1 MTQHKVQQS
10 KRFLENTRV
19 QDKTSESIN
28 DSLRVKL
35 QRRFVVVKYLY
46 PLQNVLR
53 RSKRKIIHIFSKW
66 KFHWEHFL
74 NKKETYNLEKMS
86 HHLMRFIIYYWWKC
100 KGWCIKGI
108 VIFVKNKQRYSSYTQ
123 IRKTHQIFYIK
134 KFKSWVQ
141 LGTEEEI
148 NLMTSSSCLS
158 HARHIFETKDLG
170 QGLTCSHRFISISLT
185 LVYQLSN
192 SAHI

>member
-66 KFHWEHFL
+66 KFYWGHFL
-74 NKKETYNLEKMS
+74 NKKETYNLEKCPIVWCV
-86 HHLMRFIIYYWWKC
+86 LLFTLDWNAKDGVLKAFIDWLKC
-100 KGWCIKGI
+100 KGWWIKGI
-108 VIFVKNKQRYSSYTQ
+108 VIFIKNKHSSYTQ
-123 IRKTHQIFYIK
+123 IRKTASNILHQ
-134 KFKSWVQ
+134 KSLKVGCN
-141 LGTEEEI
+141 LG
-148 NLMTSSSCLS
+148 
-158 HARHIFETKDLG
+158 RRRK
-170 QGLTCSHRFISISLT
+170 
-185 LVYQLSN
+185 
-192 SAHI
+192 